1 MKNHQH
7 EGHGAASESPRRGA
21 GEAFSVAID
30 RLLLAASSAVL
41 TDGVRS
47 CSYGEMPGLF
57 AALDE
62 FFRARNIERGHRLA
76 FECSR
81 STFGAVT
88 LLYLFSRGYD
98 FLLAPA
104 VGPRYQI
111 PEGAQRSPGFC
122 RYRLTIDASED
133 ADTLESPETFLN
145 IEENPDR
152 TSGSATERVDPA
164 RLGRD
169 RLGPRLYLRTSGST
183 AAPKIAV
190 HSHQRMM
197 HNALGCVHRLEL
209 SAADRIAIPV
219 PLFHMY
225 GLGAAFLPGFLAGA
239 SIDLLQGNVNILTY
253 MERERRFDP
262 TVAFLTPALCGMFV
276 SVRRSKRPYR
286 LAVTAG
292 DRLPEGTLEAFEPR
306 FGTLINLYGSTELG
320 AIATTLPGTPAAERG
335 ASVGALLPGVEA
347 RVAAAGTDLSD
358 DQVGEL
364 HCRHRHGFC
373 GYVDQDGDLWD
384 DGSEPRL
391 DGEGWF
397 RTGDLAKMPA
407 GGNSPSVPL
416 RGNLE
421 ILGRCD
427 LSVNRDGLLVPFADV
442 EAAISRLDGIEQAGI
457 ASHGQGRRGQRIVA
471 FCVLAEG
478 TSDTAEEVRRRC
490 FGLPAHMIPDEVV
503 IIDAMPILPNGKMDR
518 RNLSNAARSLGRPEG
533 EQTQLR
539 PEGGQPQ
546 PPPGGGRQAT
556 AAGTNP

>member
-1 MKNHQH
+1 MGNHRQAH
-7 EGHGAASESPRRGA
+7 PGAASESPRRGA
-21 GEAFSVAID
+21 GETFPAAID
-30 RLLLAASSAVL
+30 RLLRSSSSSVI

-47 CSYGEMPGLF
+47 TSYGEMPSLF

-62 FFRARNIERGHRLA
+62 LLCSRQIAPGYPLA

-88 LLYLFSRGYD
+88 LLYLLSRGYD

-111 PEGAQRSPGFC
+111 PEGTQRSPGFC
-122 RYRLTIDASED
+122 RYRLTIDAAEG
-133 ADTLESPETFLN
+133 TGNLEFPETFLK
-145 IEENPDR
+145 IEDMPDR
-152 TSGSATERVDPA
+152 TSGAHLKHDPEA
-164 RLGRD
+164 
-169 RLGPRLYLRTSGST
+169 PQLYLRTSGST
-183 AAPKIAV
+183 ASPKIAV
-190 HSHQRMM
+190 HSHLEMLR
-197 HNALGCVHRLEL
+197 NALGCVHRFEL

-253 MERERRFDP
+253 MDRERRFDP
-262 TVAFLTPALCGMFV
+262 TVAYLTPALCGMFV
-276 SVRRSKRPYR
+276 SVRRSERPYR

-292 DRLPEGTLEAFEPR
+292 DRLPEGTLEAFESR

-320 AIATTLPGTPAAERG
+320 AIATTVPGTPADERG
-335 ASVGALLPGVEA
+335 ASVGALLPGVEV
-347 RVAAAGTDLSD
+347 RVEAAGTDLEED
-358 DQVGEL
+358 EVGEL
-364 HCRHRHGFC
+364 FCRHRHGFC
-373 GYVDQDGDLWD
+373 GYVDQDGEPFD

-391 DGEGWF
+391 DAEGWF

-407 GGNSPSVPL
+407 GG

-442 EAAISRLDGIEQAGI
+442 EAAISSLDGIEQVGI
-457 ASHGQGRRGQRIVA
+457 ASHGQGKRGQRIVA

-478 TSDTAEEVRRRC
+478 SESTAEEIRRRC
-490 FGLPAHMIPDEVV
+490 FALPVQMIPEEVV
-503 IIDAMPILPNGKMDR
+503 LIDAMPTLPNGKMDR
-518 RNLSNAARSLGRPEG
+518 RNLSKAARSLRPTNG
-533 EQTQLR
+533 EPAQR
-539 PEGGQPQ
+539 PLGVGTVSEV
-546 PPPGGGRQAT
+546 
-556 AAGTNP
+556 AAAETNP